1 LTPYS
6 PGLPGL
12 LSLDLHTSAMSE
24 PAIKPPVPSSTP
36 PPPAHGIRPD
46 KETFLAEENPFE
58 AMMERFDHAAHLLNL
73 DPGLYKVL
81 RNPEK
86 QIIVSIPVLRDSGEV
101 EVYTGYRVLY
111 NTSRGPAKGGIRF
124 DLNVTLEEVK
134 ALAAWMTW
142 KCALV
147 NIPFG
152 GSKGGVVCDPTTM
165 SMGELER
172 VTRRYTSSIIE
183 TLGPDSDVPAPDV
196 NTNERV
202 MAWIMDTYSMH
213 HRHTVTSVVTGKPVE
228 MGGSLGRREA
238 TGRGCMIVT
247 RETLAKLGMSLK
259 GARVAVQ
266 GFGNVGSVAAELMA
280 REGGIIVA
288 VSDKSGGVYNRQG
301 LDIPDV
307 LQWVREKR
315 QIAGYPKGEQIS
327 KEAVLTVDCDVV
339 VPAATENVITRKNAP
354 QIKAK
359 IICEGANGPTTAAA
373 DEILE
378 KKGIFVIPDI
388 LANAGG
394 VTVSYFEWVQ
404 DRGGYFWD
412 EDTVNRRLESI
423 MTRSFHEV
431 MGLVEKHKASTRIA
445 CYMLA
450 VDRVAKM
457 HRLRGMYA

>member
-1 LTPYS
+1 
-6 PGLPGL
+6 
-12 LSLDLHTSAMSE
+12 MSE
-24 PAIKPPVPSSTP
+24 PAIKPPTA
-36 PPPAHGIRPD
+36 PAIIRPD
-46 KETFLAEENPFE
+46 KDTFLAEENPFE
-58 AMMERFDHAAHLLNL
+58 AMMERFDHAAKVLNL

-86 QIIVSIPVLRDSGEV
+86 QIIVSVPILRDSGEV
-101 EVYTGYRVLY
+101 EVYIGYRVLY

-152 GSKGGVVCDPTTM
+152 GAKGGVVCDPAAL

-172 VTRRYTSSIIE
+172 LTRRYTSGIID

-213 HRHTVTSVVTGKPVE
+213 KRHTVTAVVTGKPVE

-238 TGRGCMIVT
+238 TGRGCMFVT
-247 RETLAKLGMSLK
+247 REALAKLGMSLQ
-259 GARVAVQ
+259 GARIAVQ
-266 GFGNVGSVAAELMA
+266 GFGNVGSIAADLMA
-280 REGGIIVA
+280 KEGAIIVA
-288 VSDKSGGVYNRQG
+288 VSDKSAALHNPKG
-301 LDIPDV
+301 LDVPD
-307 LQWVREKR
+307 LITWARERR
-315 QIAGYPKGEQIS
+315 QLAGYPKA
-327 KEAVLTVDCDVV
+327 EAIAHDQLLTVDCDVLI
-339 VPAATENVITRKNAP
+339 PAATENVITRKNAP

-373 DEILE
+373 DKILE
-378 KKGIFVIPDI
+378 DKGVFVIPDI

-412 EDTVNRRLESI
+412 EETVNRRLESI
-423 MTRSFHEV
+423 MVRSFNEV
-431 MGLVEKHKASTRIA
+431 AAAVEKYKVNTRIA
-445 CYMLA
+445 SYIVA
-450 VDRVAKM
+450 VDRVAAM

>member
-1 LTPYS
+1 
-6 PGLPGL
+6 
-12 LSLDLHTSAMSE
+12 M
-24 PAIKPPVPSSTP
+24 
-36 PPPAHGIRPD
+36 IRPEKD
-46 KETFLAEENPFE
+46 TFLAEENPFE
-58 AMMERFDHAAHLLNL
+58 AMMERFDHAAQLLKL
-73 DPGLYKVL
+73 DSGLYKVL

-86 QIIVSIPVLRDSGEV
+86 QIITSVPVVRDNGEV

-152 GSKGGVVCDPTTM
+152 GAKGGVVCDPTAM
-165 SMGELER
+165 SMQELER

-213 HRHTVTSVVTGKPVE
+213 KRHTVTAVVTGKPVE

-247 RETLAKLGMSLK
+247 REALARLGMSLK
-259 GARVAVQ
+259 GARVAIQ
-266 GFGNVGSVAAELMA
+266 GFGNVGSVTADLLAK
-280 REGGIIVA
+280 EGAVIVA
-288 VSDKSGGVYNRQG
+288 VSDKSGGLHNAKG
-301 LDIPDV
+301 LDVGDV
-307 LQWVREKR
+307 LKWVDAIPND
-315 QIAGYPKGEQIS
+315 Q
-327 KEAVLTVDCDVV
+327 VLTLDCDVV

-354 QIKAK
+354 HIKAK

-423 MTRSFHEV
+423 MVRSFTEV
-431 MGLVEKHKASTRIA
+431 VSWAERHAVNTRIA
-445 CYMLA
+445 SYMIA
-450 VDRVAKM
+450 IDRVAAM

>member
-1 LTPYS
+1 
-6 PGLPGL
+6 
-12 LSLDLHTSAMSE
+12 M
-24 PAIKPPVPSSTP
+24 
-36 PPPAHGIRPD
+36 IRPD
-46 KETFLAEENPFE
+46 KDTFLAEENPFE
-58 AMMERFDHAAHLLNL
+58 AMMERFDHAAKLLSL

-86 QIIVSIPVLRDSGEV
+86 QIIVSVPILRDNGEV

-152 GSKGGVVCDPTTM
+152 GAKGGVRCDPSTM

-172 VTRRYTSSIIE
+172 VTRRYTAGIIE

-213 HRHTVTSVVTGKPVE
+213 KRHTVTAVVTGKPVE

-238 TGRGCMIVT
+238 TGRGCMFVT
-247 RETLAKLGMSLK
+247 RQALARLGLPIK
-259 GARVAVQ
+259 GCRVAVQ
-266 GFGNVGSVAAELMA
+266 GFGNVGSVTADLLV
-280 REGGIIVA
+280 REGASVVA
-288 VSDKSGGVYNRQG
+288 VSDKSGGLCNPKG
-301 LDIPDV
+301 LDVGD
-307 LQWVREKR
+307 LLKWVRERR
-315 QIAGYPKGEQIS
+315 QLTGYPKADPISNEQILTLDC
-327 KEAVLTVDCDVV
+327 EVL

-354 QIKAK
+354 QVKAK

-373 DEILE
+373 DKILE
-378 KKGIFVIPDI
+378 EKGVFVIPDI

-412 EDTVNRRLESI
+412 EETVNRRLETI
-423 MTRSFHEV
+423 MTRSFADV
-431 MGLVEKHKASTRIA
+431 
-445 CYMLA
+445 
-450 VDRVAKM
+450 VA
-457 HRLRGMYA
+457 